1 MAVFE
6 PRVAEVASP
15 DLTISERVF
24 QGLDL
29 SADRVVVVDGA
40 TGEARTGAEVKARIA
55 GFAGGLTEAGLAPG
69 KVIALLAPNVPDYI
83 TVFHGVAYAGGTIT
97 TMNPT
102 YTAPEIHHQLLDSG
116 AVALVTI
123 PAFIDLAREAMA
135 GTQATE
141 LIVIGGAEGQRGVDD
156 FIAAPLRTQVPVD
169 LEEFVVVLPYS
180 SGTTGR
186 PKGVMLTHRN
196 IVTNVEQK
204 DALNPVASEECVIA
218 FLPFFHI
225 YGMTVLMNLF
235 LAKGAKIV
243 TMPRF
248 DLPAFLELV
257 QTHKATR
264 LYIVPPVALA
274 LAQHPLVDEYDVNS
288 VQLVF
293 SGAAPLG
300 PETEIAVGERF
311 GAVSIQ
317 GYGMTELSPISH
329 GTWADAKRHG
339 SSGQAAPAT
348 WCRIVDPETGGDLG
362 PDEEGELW
370 IKGPQVMKG
379 YLGNPEATAETLT
392 EDGWLKT
399 GDLAIIDADG
409 FMFIRDRLKELI
421 KYKGFQ
427 VAPAEVE
434 AALVSHDAVSDAA
447 VIGRPDEEAGEL
459 PIAYVVPAPGADLS
473 DAALMAHCES
483 CLASYKRPT
492 EYRIVE
498 AIPKSASGKI
508 LRRFLR
514 DELKAEKGI

>member
-15 DLTISERVF
+15 DLTITERVF
-24 QGLDL
+24 QGLDE
-29 SADRVVVVDGA
+29 SANRVVVVDGA
-40 TGEARTGAEVKARIA
+40 TGETRTGTEVKTRIA
-55 GFAGGLTEAGLAPG
+55 RFAGGLTAAGLAPG
-69 KVIALLAPNVPDYI
+69 RVIALLAPNVPDYA
-83 TVFHGVAYAGGTIT
+83 TVFHGVAFAGGTVT

-102 YTAPEIHHQLLDSG
+102 YTAPEIHHQLIDSG
-116 AVALVTI
+116 AIALVTI
-123 PAFIDLAREAMA
+123 PAFVEVAREAME

-141 LIVIGGAEGQRGVDD
+141 LIVIGEADGARSLAD
-156 FIAAPLRTQVPVD
+156 FLGEPLQAQAPVD
-169 LEEFVVVLPYS
+169 LDEFIVVLPYS

-204 DALNPVASEECVIA
+204 DLLDPVGQDECVIA

-235 LAKGAKIV
+235 LAKGAKMV

-248 DLPAFLELV
+248 DLEQFLQLIE
-257 QTHKATR
+257 THKATR

-274 LAQHPLVDEYDVNS
+274 LAQHPMVEDYDVSS
-288 VQLVF
+288 VQLIF

-300 PETEIAVGERF
+300 PETETAVGRRF
-311 GAVSIQ
+311 GARSIQ

-329 GTWADAKRHG
+329 ATWHDTARHG

-348 WCRIVDPETGGDLG
+348 LCRIVDPETGADLG

-399 GDLAIIDADG
+399 GDLAIIDEDG

-427 VAPAEVE
+427 IAPAEVE
-434 AALVSHDAVSDAA
+434 AVLVSHGAVSDAA

-459 PIAYVVPAPGADLS
+459 PVAYVVPAPGAEVTE
-473 DAALMAHCES
+473 AALKDHCEE
-483 CLASYKRPT
+483 CLAHYKHP
-492 EYRIVE
+492 VE
-498 AIPKSASGKI
+498 FRMVESIPKSASGKI

-514 DELKAEKGI
+514 DELKAEMAG

>member
-6 PRVAEVASP
+6 PRMAEVASP
-15 DLTISERVF
+15 DLTITERIF
-24 QGLDL
+24 QGLDAG
-29 SADRVVVVDGA
+29 ADRVVLVDGP
-40 TGEARTGAEVKARIA
+40 TGAARTGAEVKARIA
-55 GFAGGLTEAGLAPG
+55 RFAGGLTQAGLAPG

-102 YTAPEIHHQLLDSG
+102 YTAPEVHHQLIDSG
-116 AVALVTI
+116 AVALVTV
-123 PAFIDLAREAMA
+123 PAFVDLAREAME
-135 GTQATE
+135 GTPATE
-141 LIVIGGAEGQRGVDD
+141 LIVIGEVEGVRGLDEMLAD
-156 FIAAPLRTQVPVD
+156 PLPAQVPVD

-204 DALNPVASEECVIA
+204 DMLSPVTPEECVIA

-235 LAKGAKIV
+235 LAKGGKIV

-248 DLPAFLELV
+248 DLQQFLELV

-274 LAQHPLVDEYDVNS
+274 LAQHPLVDEFDVSS

-293 SGAAPLG
+293 SGAAPMG

-311 GAVSIQ
+311 GARSIQ

-329 GTWADAKRHG
+329 GTWDDAARHG

-348 WCRIVDPETGGDLG
+348 WCRIVDPATGKDLG

-379 YLGNPEATAETLT
+379 YLGNAQATAETLT

-399 GDLAIIDADG
+399 GDLAVIDADG

-434 AALVSHDAVSDAA
+434 AALVSLDSVSDAA
-447 VIGRPDEEAGEL
+447 VIGKPDPEAGEL
-459 PIAYVVPAPGADLS
+459 PIAYVVAASGADLS

-483 CLASYKRPT
+483 CLASYKRPV
-492 EYRIVE
+492 EFRHVE

-514 DELKAEKGI
+514 DELKAETGG